1 MDIKTLT
8 EKKGRF
14 SKAEIAFVI
23 EEGAKYG
30 IEPPKKTGCVNC
42 WRDMAIQIALA
53 MREANPVNTSHRLR
67 GNAARDGVFFQGRY
81 ISNDNIDDNWEWM
94 EANGFPKQLLEHD

>member
-1 MDIKTLT
+1 MDITKLT

-14 SKAEIAFVI
+14 SKAEIAFII
-23 EEGAKYG
+23 EEGAKFG
-30 IEPPKKTGCVNC
+30 ITPPKKTGCVNC

-53 MREANPVNTSHRLR
+53 MREANPTEQAHRLR
-67 GNAARDGVFFQGRY
+67 GNAARDGVFFMGRY

-94 EANGFPKQLLEHD
+94 EANGFPQQLLADD